1 VLGEYDHDGGLT
13 DGGESGL
20 NLVTALRIKVI

>member
-1 VLGEYDHDGGLT
+1 MTMMDGTGGLT

-20 NLVTALRIKVI
+20 NLTIALRIKVI